1 MTISPIVAPA
11 LAALVLVS
19 TTIGFAQAQD
29 RENNQDRRDTA
40 ALATMKVTLPQ
51 AIATA
56 EQQVGGQAV
65 GADVSQERGTV
76 RIAVE
81 VAGPQGVKTVL
92 VDAQT
97 GQVTATHS
105 GGQDGED
112 ND

>member
-1 MTISPIVAPA
+1 MNIKRIIPCA
-11 LAALVLVS
+11 LAALLAAGAAGG
-19 TTIGFAQAQD
+19 IAFAKDTDQD
-29 RENNQDRRDTA
+29 ARDTA
-40 ALATMKVTLPQ
+40 ALAGMKVTLPQ

-56 EQQVGGQAV
+56 EQQAGGRAV
-65 GADVSQERGTV
+65 GADVSQERGAT

-81 VAGPQGVKTVL
+81 VAGPGGVKTVL

-97 GQVTATHS
+97 GQVTATRD